1 MYLEVISVNLLDN
14 CKLCPR
20 NCCINRNNG
29 EIGFCKSSNK
39 IKIARYS
46 LHMWEEPC
54 ISGDTGSGTIFFS
67 NCNLKC
73 IFCQNYDISTN
84 NYGKEIS
91 TLRFAEICLYLQK
104 MGALNINLVTPTHFI
119 PLIKE
124 GLVKAKSM
132 GLSIPIVY
140 NSSAYENVDAL
151 KILDGLIDIYLPDL
165 KYYDNNIAV
174 NFSRAPNYFE
184 FASRAIEEM
193 YRQVGSPIFEN
204 GIMKKG
210 VIVRH
215 LLLPNHVDDSKKV
228 VKYLYDKYQ
237 DNIFISLMNQ
247 YTPVRRIDD
256 YKELNCIVNDS
267 EYDELINY
275 ACDLGITNAFIQEG
289 ETQKESFIPDFSNF
303 DEI

>member
-1 MYLEVISVNLLDN
+1 MIVLDR
-14 CKLCPR
+14 CVLCPR
-20 NCCINRNNG
+20 NCGVNRNND
-29 EIGFCKSSNK
+29 EVGFCGASNK

-54 ISGDTGSGTIFFS
+54 ISSNVGSGTIFFS

-91 TLRFAEICLYLQK
+91 ILKFAEICLSLQK
-104 MGALNINLVTPTHFI
+104 KGALNVNLVTPTHFI

-132 GLSIPIVY
+132 GLTIPIVY

-151 KILDGLIDIYLPDL
+151 KLLDGLVDIYLPDL
-165 KYYDNNIAV
+165 KYYSDDLAI
-174 NFSRAPNYFE
+174 NFSKAPNYFKH
-184 FASRAIEEM
+184 ASNAIEEM
-193 YRQVGSPIFEN
+193 YRQVGCPVFEN

-215 LLLPNHVDDSKKV
+215 LLLPNHIDDSKKV
-228 VKYLYDKYQ
+228 VKYLYDKYK

-247 YTPVRRIDD
+247 YTPVRKIENFE
-256 YKELNCIVNDS
+256 ELNNTVTDN
-267 EYDELINY
+267 EYDELVDY

-289 ETQKESFIPDFSNF
+289 ETQKESFIPDFTHF

>member
-1 MYLEVISVNLLDN
+1 MEVINMNGLDK
-14 CKLCPR
+14 CVLCPR
-20 NCCINRNNG
+20 NCGVNRNNG
-29 EIGFCKSSNK
+29 ETGFCKASDK

-54 ISGDTGSGTIFFS
+54 ISGDVGSGTIFFS

-91 TLRFAEICLYLQK
+91 ILKFAEICLLLQK
-104 MGALNINLVTPTHFI
+104 DGALNINLVTPTHFI

-132 GLSIPIVY
+132 GLTIPIVY
-140 NSSAYENVDAL
+140 NSSAYENVEAL
-151 KILDGLIDIYLPDL
+151 KLLDGLIDIYLPDL
-165 KYYDNNIAV
+165 KYHSDNLSI
-174 NFSRAPNYFE
+174 NFSFAPNYFE
-184 FASRAIEEM
+184 FASKAIEEM
-193 YRQVGSPIFEN
+193 YRQVGTPIFEN

-237 DNIFISLMNQ
+237 DNIFMSLMNQ
-247 YTPVRRIDD
+247 YTPIRKIES
-256 YKELNCIVNDS
+256 YTELNNTVVDM
-267 EYDELINY
+267 EYNELIDY
-275 ACDLGITNAFIQEG
+275 ACDLGVTNAFIQEG
-289 ETQKESFIPDFSNF
+289 ETQKESFIPDFSHF